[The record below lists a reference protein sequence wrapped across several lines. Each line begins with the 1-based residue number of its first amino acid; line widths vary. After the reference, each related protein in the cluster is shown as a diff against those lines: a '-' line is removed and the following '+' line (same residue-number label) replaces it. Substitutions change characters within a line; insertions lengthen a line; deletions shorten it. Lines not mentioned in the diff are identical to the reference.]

1 MLRGVAQPVR
11 LLAIDLGPS
20 DPHTVTNPVCRMHC
34 DTRTAAGRLRHADQD
49 WWFCSLACAGRFV
62 ADPELYS
69 KPSA

>member
-20 DPHTVTNPVCRMHC
+20 DPHTVTDPVCHMN
-34 DTRTAAGRLRHADQD
+34 
-49 WWFCSLACAGRFV
+49 CAGRCV